1 MHVRRNDQHGQN
13 FTNSINQITPQAP
26 VIVILNETPEPSM
39 SHAADMH
46 IHNRTSLPYS
56 RHAFSQLDLQGQL
69 LNVSRRTL

>member
-46 IHNRTSLPYS
+46 IHDRTS
-56 RHAFSQLDLQGQL
+56 
-69 LNVSRRTL
+69 